1 MESYNIMVERLDK
14 MQSRSRELEEILM
27 KPEVLGD
34 SREYAKLAKEQSS
47 LRQVV
52 EAYEELNL
60 LMKHIKEAE
69 QMTKEK
75 DPEMRELAELELE
88 ELIPNRD
95 ALLEKLQI
103 LLIPKDPNDDHN
115 CIIEIRGAAGGD
127 EGNIFAGDLYRMYAR
142 YAEIMGWKVE
152 IMEAIEAMA
161 GGYTLISFFV
171 KGNEAYRH
179 LKFES
184 GSHRVQRVPKTET
197 QGRIHT
203 STATVLAMPDIEEEE
218 IDINPA
224 DLVIE
229 THRSSGAGGQHV
241 NKTDSAVRI
250 THTPT
255 GISVNCQD
263 GRSQHDNKATALRL
277 IRARVFEEMQE
288 RAEAEKGAVRR
299 DKIGSGD
306 RSEKIRTYNYPQN
319 RVTDHRIG
327 LTLQQLDRIVEG
339 KLNDVIDALLV
350 EEQRQKLAGNL

>member
-171 KGNEAYRH
+171 KGNEAYKH

-250 THTPT
+250 THIPT

>member
-95 ALLEKLQI
+95 VLLEKLQI

-115 CIIEIRGAAGGD
+115 CIIKIRGAAGGD

-171 KGNEAYRH
+171 KGNEAYKH

>member
-171 KGNEAYRH
+171 KGNEAYKH

>member
-171 KGNEAYRH
+171 KGNEAYKH

-250 THTPT
+250 THIPT

-288 RAEAEKGAVRR
+288 RAEAEKGAERR

>member
-1 MESYNIMVERLDK
+1 MESYKVMVERLDK

-95 ALLEKLQI
+95 ALLEKLEV

-152 IMEAIEAMA
+152 IMESIEAMA

-171 KGNEAYRH
+171 KGNEAYKH

-203 STATVLAMPDIEEEE
+203 STATVLAIPDIEEEE

>member
-171 KGNEAYRH
+171 KGNEAYKH

-288 RAEAEKGAVRR
+288 RAEAEKGAERR
-299 DKIGSGD
+299 NKIGSGD

>member
-95 ALLEKLQI
+95 VLLEKLQI

-171 KGNEAYRH
+171 KGNEAYKH

-250 THTPT
+250 THIPT